1 MADLNRT
8 FADLDRLDA
17 RVSWPEVKR
26 RQPGPPIGDPE
37 RPKRWVTIGV
47 ALAIGAA
54 GISLILRGFVFAPD
68 QPIASFTATP
78 SPSSAPSPSPS
89 PPPPGWVIHTDD
101 AGVSIDTPAAW
112 NFNGDPV
119 PRLWGPAMLF
129 AVGTGPVPTGG
140 DCAPRPAIDALP
152 KDGALFTLQ
161 EYGAVD
167 EPYTFSPRPD
177 QFVLGPLLGPF
188 ECFGV
193 KAHEIEFQDGGRF
206 IQVFAM
212 FGADA
217 PASLRQEV
225 EQSLDSLQVN
235 PLPPS
240 AQPTADC
247 GRGRWTSCPEAAW
260 VYQVIN
266 RAHVVHLGHRGVQA
280 ILGVVGKRSF
290 ALWTTSSGQD
300 VPSGQ
305 CRVVAGAKVC
315 QVGTRL
321 VWRAQGL
328 LLWVEPAPSP
338 YSSLRTTP
346 ALPAEAVLERLVR
359 ASESVGLM
367 RS

>member
-1 MADLNRT
+1 MARSEAPAAGPAHRRPRASEEVGDDRRGTRHRRRGYLPDPAGLRLRAGS
-8 FADLDRLDA
+8 ADRLLHRHAQSQFRAEPVAITPTTGVGHSYGRRGCLDRHSGRLEFQWRSGSEAMGAGHALCRWDGA
-17 RVSWPEVKR
+17 CSDGRGLR
-26 RQPGPPIGDPE
+26 PP
-37 RPKRWVTIGV
+37 
-47 ALAIGAA
+47 A
-54 GISLILRGFVFAPD
+54 
-68 QPIASFTATP
+68 
-78 SPSSAPSPSPS
+78 
-89 PPPPGWVIHTDD
+89 
-101 AGVSIDTPAAW
+101 
-112 NFNGDPV
+112 
-119 PRLWGPAMLF
+119 
-129 AVGTGPVPTGG
+129 
-140 DCAPRPAIDALP
+140 ALP

-359 ASESVGLM
+359 ASESVGLV